1 MAHSVSRSD
10 NVFAFI
16 SEVKGSGYASRT
28 VRSSKLKAD
37 GSLGANLVREI
48 LLEEG
53 GVGSGYGGTHV
64 VVGFDVVIGLC
75 SSLDLG
81 SVNHKPPQA
90 TRNIF
95 GNLSRRLGA
104 GPAAGSGTLPL
115 TPPPDYAPTF
125 PLLISLLHSVFC
137 SCTRRVHPGT

>member
-53 GVGSGYGGTHV
+53 GVGSGYGGTHGAI
-64 VVGFDVVIGLC
+64 GFGFGLKVTPSGSTQC
-75 SSLDLG
+75 SL
-81 SVNHKPPQA
+81 
-90 TRNIF
+90 
-95 GNLSRRLGA
+95 RRKD
-104 GPAAGSGTLPL
+104 PA
-115 TPPPDYAPTF
+115 
-125 PLLISLLHSVFC
+125 LL
-137 SCTRRVHPGT
+137 RRVRRIVRET